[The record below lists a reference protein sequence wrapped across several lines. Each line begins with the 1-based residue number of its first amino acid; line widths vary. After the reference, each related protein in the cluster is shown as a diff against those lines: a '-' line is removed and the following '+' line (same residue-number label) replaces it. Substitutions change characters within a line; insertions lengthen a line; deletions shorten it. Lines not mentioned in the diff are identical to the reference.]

1 MSRLVVFSVL
11 AAFVVLVAVGCTED
25 DLSETA
31 TSRAEVL
38 EIVRAENARNASNSN
53 ENAPNVTTPV
63 QGLSR
68 EDVEDI
74 IREVLSEMEGTESG
88 ITLEEART
96 VIQSSLAAIPPKTSP
111 AEYTKF
117 YVESAI
123 SMYETEGLEETL
135 RHYNRVESV
144 DGQWYLFII
153 NGQDKVIGH
162 FNEKARG
169 VDIKGPLGTDALGHV
184 FGEQIITATED
195 GKWVSY
201 VHRNPD
207 VGGTGPDHTLAR
219 ELKHTWVVK
228 HDGLIFASGWYVRG
242 DEYAKFLVDEA
253 IGKYR
258 SSGLEA
264 VLEHY
269 NSAESADGRWFV
281 FIADGPGT
289 EQDAYEITAHYD
301 EDFVG
306 RSLDELLGTEAPRVT
321 ETGTWVSLVGVNPV
335 TGVVQPKNF
344 WLIDYD
350 GVIFGSGWYPSVTEA

>member
-1 MSRLVVFSVL
+1 MSRLVVFFVL
-11 AAFVVLVAVGCTED
+11 AALVVLVVTGCTGD
-25 DLSETA
+25 FLSGTA

-38 EIVRAENARNASNSN
+38 EIVRAENARTASISN
-53 ENAPNVTTPV
+53 ENATNVTTPV

-68 EDVEDI
+68 EDVEDV

-162 FNEKARG
+162 FNERARG

-207 VGGTGPDHTLAR
+207 VGGTGPDHTIAR

-228 HDGLIFASGWYVRG
+228 HDGLIFCSGWYVRG

-269 NSAESADGRWFV
+269 NSAESADGRWYV
-281 FIADGPGT
+281 FIADGPGA
-289 EQDAYEITAHYD
+289 EQDAYEITAHSD
-301 EDFVG
+301 EDFIG
-306 RSLDELLGTEAPRVT
+306 RSLDELLGMGAPRVT
-321 ETGTWVSLVGVNPV
+321 ETGTWVSGEDVNPL
-335 TGVVQPKNF
+335 TGVVQPKHF
-344 WLIDYD
+344 WLVKYD
-350 GVIFGSGWYPSVTEA
+350 RVIFGSAWYPSVTEA

>member
-11 AAFVVLVAVGCTED
+11 AAFVVLVATGCTGD
-25 DLSETA
+25 DPSGTA

-38 EIVRAENARNASNSN
+38 EIVRAENARNASIAN
-53 ENAPNVTTPV
+53 ENAANVATPV

-68 EDVEDI
+68 EDVEDV

-88 ITLEEART
+88 ISLEEART

-135 RHYNRVESV
+135 QHYNRIESV

-162 FNEKARG
+162 FNERARG
-169 VDIKGPLGTDALGHV
+169 VDIKGPLGTDALGYV
-184 FGEQIITATED
+184 FGEQILTATED

-207 VGGTGPDHTLAR
+207 AAGTGPDHTIAR

-228 HDGLIFASGWYVRG
+228 HDDLIFCLRMVCERRRVREVSCRRG
-242 DEYAKFLVDEA
+242 DRQVPEQ
-253 IGKYR
+253 
-258 SSGLEA
+258 
-264 VLEHY
+264 
-269 NSAESADGRWFV
+269 W
-281 FIADGPGT
+281 PGGG
-289 EQDAYEITAHYD
+289 A
-301 EDFVG
+301 
-306 RSLDELLGTEAPRVT
+306 
-321 ETGTWVSLVGVNPV
+321 
-335 TGVVQPKNF
+335 
-344 WLIDYD
+344 
-350 GVIFGSGWYPSVTEA
+350 